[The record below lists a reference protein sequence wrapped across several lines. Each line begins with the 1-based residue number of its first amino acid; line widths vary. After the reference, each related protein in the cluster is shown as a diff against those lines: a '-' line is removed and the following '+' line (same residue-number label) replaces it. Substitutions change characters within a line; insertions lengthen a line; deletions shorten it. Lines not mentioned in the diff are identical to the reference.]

1 MNKNV
6 FLLLLLFCKSLSAQ
20 DSLKNIW
27 NGFDYEAS
35 YTCDLL
41 QNIQGGIIQGTGY
54 AGMGKIGLVWNGVN
68 ANMLKGFEM
77 YVLASPLH
85 GSSPSANLIG
95 DMQGVSNIDA
105 DGNHICFQ
113 EIWGSYTFPKGMF
126 RAGLQDLNVAFAV
139 TEHGAHFINGS
150 FGIPSTIGDN
160 VPSPLFPITSLGFM
174 GEFSLSK
181 KAKFR
186 AAVFDGNPIDFD
198 ENPHNLVW
206 NISKY
211 DGALSIAEFEFQ
223 GQKQFLASYKL
234 GVYYHSGL
242 SDFDEVLQT
251 YSSVFDS
258 NSGVYGIVD
267 QQIWKHVHKTKSIS
281 TFVQVALSQ
290 KNINNHYA
298 YFGGGFVFEGIGKEH
313 NIFGVGVA
321 QAKFDGNSHS
331 ETVLETTYSYVIN
344 DYITVQP
351 DIQYI
356 INPAQSSNLS
366 NSLVGILRFSIE
378 I

>member
-1 MNKNV
+1 MKRFMYGLFV
-6 FLLLLLFCKSLSAQ
+6 FLSYNVNAQ
-20 DSLKNIW
+20 DSIKNIW

-35 YTCDLL
+35 YTGDLL
-41 QNIQGGIIQGTGY
+41 QNMQGGIRPGTAY
-54 AGMGKIGLVWNGVN
+54 VGMGKIGFIWNGTH
-68 ANMLKGFEM
+68 ANILKGFEM

-85 GSSPSANLIG
+85 GSSPSVNLIG
-95 DMQGVSNIDA
+95 DLQGVSNIDA

-113 EIWGSYTFPKGMF
+113 EIWGSYTFSKGMF

-174 GEFSLSK
+174 GEFPLSK
-181 KAKFR
+181 NTKFR
-186 AAVFDGNPIDFD
+186 AAVFDGNPIDFN

-206 NISKY
+206 DISKY

-223 GQKQFLASYKL
+223 GQKEFLATYKL

-242 SDFDEVLQT
+242 SDFDDISQT

-267 QQIWKHVHKTKSIS
+267 QQIWKHAHKAKSIS

-298 YFGGGFVFEGIGKEH
+298 YIGGGFVLEGLGKKE
-313 NIFGVGVA
+313 NILGVGFA
-321 QAKFDGNSHS
+321 QAKFDGNSPS

-356 INPAQSSNLS
+356 INPAQSKNIP
-366 NSLVGILRFSIE
+366 NSLVGILRLCIE